1 MSDALND
8 VLPATSLG
16 RLPVIMH
23 QHINCALI
31 SAFVKRWQ
39 PDTNTFH
46 MPWGEMTI
54 MLHDVQRI
62 LGISIE
68 GSLPAEPSEAEWEV
82 GITNLFGEPLSEL
95 LRKGAFTS
103 GCISVAELM
112 RLCHR
117 PQAMD
122 TQTTAYYMAVIGSTL
137 LADKTR
143 IGMRPH
149 PILAVNDDQQ
159 DVAWGAVT
167 LAFLYRQLGM
177 ASRAG
182 CKTIAGCLT
191 LLQTWIYEYFPAFCP
206 HPRRE
211 DVPNITRAE
220 MWTPKKPCRE
230 LDRLRECR
238 KVLDS
243 LTETQV
249 EWTPYNSAAGA
260 LLNDHPRTT
269 VIGGITC
276 FDVVEVYLPERTLRQ
291 IGFVQAIPPAPI
303 RPAKALRPAHGT
315 YSVTFPSSAVYLEA
329 WSRFPYSARLVEQG
343 LRRASVP
350 SEAEPNYVD
359 WFRVCSHP
367 YIALLR
373 ADLNTS

>member
-1 MSDALND
+1 M
-8 VLPATSLG
+8 
-16 RLPVIMH
+16 
-23 QHINCALI
+23 
-31 SAFVKRWQ
+31 KRRR
-39 PDTNTFH
+39 P
-46 MPWGEMTI
+46 
-54 MLHDVQRI
+54 

-95 LRKGAFTS
+95 RRKGSFTG
-103 GCISVAELM
+103 GCITVAELM

-117 PQAMD
+117 SQAMD
-122 TQTTAYYMAVIGSTL
+122 TQKTAYYMAVIGSTL
-137 LADKTR
+137 LADKSR

-191 LLQTWIYEYFPAFCP
+191 LLQTWIYEYFPAFRP
-206 HPRRE
+206 HARRE
-211 DVPNITRAE
+211 DVPNMTRAE

-230 LDRLRECR
+230 LDRLRDCR

-243 LTETQV
+243 MTETQV

-291 IGFVQAIPPAPI
+291 IGFVQAILPAPI
-303 RPAKALRPAHGT
+303 RPAKAVRPAHG
-315 YSVTFPSSAVYLEA
+315 SPI
-329 WSRFPYSARLVEQG
+329 
-343 LRRASVP
+343 VP
-350 SEAEPNYVD
+350 
-359 WFRVCSHP
+359 
-367 YIALLR
+367 ALLSR
-373 ADLNTS
+373 DFVGLLFL